1 MVLYIYICVCE
12 FHQSACFCSTILK
25 FLYDEISVSLQVRTR
40 LTLNKFKL
48 YIVLNISGLY
58 YFKFMNCFDK

>member
-1 MVLYIYICVCE
+1 MVLCIYICVCE
-12 FHQSACFCSTILK
+12 FHQSASFCSTILK

-48 YIVLNISGLY
+48 YTVLNIFGIIVFQVYEL
-58 YFKFMNCFDK
+58 F